1 MHSKEC
7 FDIVAT
13 INYDLIFEID
23 GRGVVICHWNRGRV
37 RGYLGILGTMWPID
51 MIFDAHSTSLVLS
64 LCFVS
69 TVDWHWK
76 NNHHHICYWLGW
88 VLDQKLGMGLLGIVL
103 QLHSSLAEIICWSSC
118 YQNYFLG
125 YLPVW

>member
-51 MIFDAHSTSLVLS
+51 MIFDAHSTSLDLS
-64 LCFVS
+64 LALYQLWIDIGKTIIIIFA
-69 TVDWHWK
+69 T
-76 NNHHHICYWLGW
+76 GW
-88 VLDQKLGMGLLGIVL
+88 V
-103 QLHSSLAEIICWSSC
+103 E
-118 YQNYFLG
+118 Y
-125 YLPVW
+125 